1 VKSPTDEKSTH
12 EPDDAPAEPFMR
24 KSEALVQTSGSPELD
39 LVRQHLVAIEAA
51 LRRRNGEGIGRSPYG
66 DDVLERVV
74 QLEKQRRG
82 LDTQHKR
89 IRYAFKIVAQLI
101 KWGDVSKGAARY
113 LRVRLAAIDARYGD
127 LEIDAV
133 QERLQR
139 AADANTSTG
148 NQGRGKVGAPAT
160 LAALIAKVGAHDID
174 PVDPEATKNALKKIK
189 NAKPTSYGEE
199 KMKK

>member
-113 LRVRLAAIDARYGD
+113 LRVRLAAIDALGHLMKRSRDIG
-127 LEIDAV
+127 LFRGLKAI
-133 QERLQR
+133 QMLQQDMQMR
-139 AADANTSTG
+139 GRRFGRNICMNILIESDNAD
-148 NQGRGKVGAPAT
+148 RI
-160 LAALIAKVGAHDID
+160 AL
-174 PVDPEATKNALKKIK
+174 L
-189 NAKPTSYGEE
+189 
-199 KMKK
+199 